1 MMFAL
6 RGLTVAL
13 SVFVL
18 VYAMTRMMVECSTRL
33 AISHMK
39 KRPFAL
45 SPNGWFAM
53 QVAPFLLAMLVTFL
67 FAVPSFIRFEPNH
80 AEEEFGFPVLFLSVA
95 CLAML
100 GAGIYRAWSAYSR
113 TTCAVRQ
120 WQQNATPISNGR
132 FETLQ
137 TDQNAPA
144 LVVAGLFRPKLM
156 VSSTASRILSKDELA
171 RAMAHELVHIRDYD
185 NAKKLVLRLCSFPPS
200 RPLER
205 SWQEAIE
212 IAADE
217 RAVANKRE
225 ALELASALVKASR
238 LSIGAAELASNLTTD
253 AGHLLHA
260 RVERLLAWD
269 QSKPASKIP
278 RALAIFTC
286 AATALA
292 TVLLYR
298 DLLLQM
304 HNLAEFLMQ

>member
-33 AISHMK
+33 AISRMK

-120 WQQNATPISNGR
+120 W
-132 FETLQ
+132 
-137 TDQNAPA
+137 
-144 LVVAGLFRPKLM
+144 
-156 VSSTASRILSKDELA
+156 
-171 RAMAHELVHIRDYD
+171 
-185 NAKKLVLRLCSFPPS
+185 
-200 RPLER
+200 
-205 SWQEAIE
+205 
-212 IAADE
+212 
-217 RAVANKRE
+217 
-225 ALELASALVKASR
+225 
-238 LSIGAAELASNLTTD
+238 
-253 AGHLLHA
+253 
-260 RVERLLAWD
+260 
-269 QSKPASKIP
+269 
-278 RALAIFTC
+278 
-286 AATALA
+286 
-292 TVLLYR
+292 
-298 DLLLQM
+298 
-304 HNLAEFLMQ
+304 